1 MDDLGATAAHD
12 GNGRDPPHDDV
23 VAESTTIVPLAAKD
37 VPEKTGVLWQ
47 ALEPN
52 ANRRSAGRPSNY
64 ICTMMCTHRHEH
76 PPKRMVSTKTFVV
89 HSEFCLNGHEA

>member
-37 VPEKTGVLWQ
+37 VPEKPACFGRLLSQMPIVA
-47 ALEPN
+47 AL
-52 ANRRSAGRPSNY
+52 AA
-64 ICTMMCTHRHEH
+64 HRTIYA
-76 PPKRMVSTKTFVV
+76 P
-89 HSEFCLNGHEA
+89 